1 MKTFK
6 QYVQEDYVEE
16 GIGRDL
22 LKDLG
27 KILLGKSNFHKLK
40 RAAHAEKYKIA
51 VEKLRQYKTDVR
63 KAGGPEAWAKKN
75 GLSRPG
81 MTTTPM
87 GVESMIKGWAAD
99 FAGINHKE
107 FDAILNK
114 RTRYD

>member
-40 RAAHAEKYKIA
+40 RAAHA
-51 VEKLRQYKTDVR
+51 
-63 KAGGPEAWAKKN
+63 
-75 GLSRPG
+75 
-81 MTTTPM
+81 
-87 GVESMIKGWAAD
+87 
-99 FAGINHKE
+99 
-107 FDAILNK
+107 
-114 RTRYD
+114 